1 MSVPSIKS
9 RWGGATL
16 SQALK
21 LFTLTTLLI
30 FTGCGGGGGGSSAT
44 SSTVAATITAVDGY
58 IKNANLT
65 DAGGQTG
72 TYTSQGRYT
81 FANAVTYP
89 LVLTGGAL
97 EDTNASFDI
106 TLLSGSGL
114 VISPITSFV
123 ENNATLRAK
132 LENIFGANL
141 EVDYVD
147 TNNTDLAKLSQL
159 LYAMHKDTTL
169 LSAFKTRVASN
180 NPADL
185 NTLFTFAELDVNA
198 TLGAKARS
206 YREFLDEVNGLGIAT
221 SGYEVAL
228 KSKKARLGSVQ
239 VAVVKTGQTTIYYA
253 NDDGDLQ
260 RGIARS
266 YTDNGDGTVTDN
278 ATTLMWQKEDDNN
291 TYNWENAKSYCEDLT
306 LATKSDWRLP
316 SIEELRSLVDYNKSN
331 PAIDTVFTNT
341 SSSYFWSSTTVA
353 SNTSNAWN
361 VNFNNG
367 NDNWNNKSNS
377 NYVRCVRVG
386 E

>member
-1 MSVPSIKS
+1 MINSIIKN

-21 LFTLTTLLI
+21 LFALATLLI
-30 FTGCGGGGGGSSAT
+30 FTGCGGGGSSGTSAT
-44 SSTVAATITAVDGY
+44 TTVTALDGY

-65 DAGGQTG
+65 DGSGQTG
-72 TYTSQGRYT
+72 TYTSQGKYT

-123 ENNATLRAK
+123 ESNATLKTK

-141 EVDYVD
+141 EENYID

-159 LYAMHKDTTL
+159 LYAMHKDSTL

-185 NTLFTFAELDVNA
+185 NALFAFAQADVNA
-198 TLGAKARS
+198 TMGPKARS
-206 YREFLDEVNGLGIAT
+206 YRGFLNKVNGLGMAT

-228 KSKKARLGSVQ
+228 KSKKAALGSIQ
-239 VAVVKTGQTTIYYA
+239 VPVVKTGQTTIYYA

-266 YTDNGDGTVTDN
+266 YTDNGDGTITDN
-278 ATTLMWQKEDDNN
+278 TTTLMWQKEDDNN
-291 TYNWENAKSYCEDLT
+291 TYNWADAKSYCSNLS
-306 LATKSDWRLP
+306 LASKSDWRLP
-316 SIEELRSLVDYNKSN
+316 SIEELRSIVDLGKTN
-331 PAIDTVFTNT
+331 PAIDIVFTNT
-341 SSSYFWSSTTVA
+341 NSSGYWSSTTVA
-353 SNTSNAWN
+353 SGTSSAWG
-361 VNFNNG
+361 VHFNGG
-367 NDNWNNKSNS
+367 NDGWGTKTNDG
-377 NYVRCVRVG
+377 YVRCVR
-386 E
+386 